1 MTDTRRTLT
10 NHDQRPISDK
20 RILLLFGMSAI
31 VMSRSRGRDTTRPRL
46 LLLLLLLVML
56 CSGVFIDVKRWS
68 RFIYFLKTFIFQTI
82 FLF

>member
-46 LLLLLLLVML
+46 LLLLLVML

>member
-31 VMSRSRGRDTTRPRL
+31 VMSRSRGRDTTLPR
-46 LLLLLLLVML
+46 LLLLLVML

>member
-46 LLLLLLLVML
+46 LLLLLVML

-68 RFIYFLKTFIFQTI
+68 RFIYFF
-82 FLF
+82 